1 MTSLID
7 LPSGM
12 SLVDL
17 PSEAPVVEPD
27 VTMRSLS
34 EEVSNRVLRPGAPLW
49 WWIGFGFSFLL
60 LLVLFVQLGWL
71 FVNGI
76 GSWGVNIPVAWG
88 LAIAEYVWWIA
99 LASGGTIV
107 SALFF
112 LTRSPWRS
120 ATNRI
125 AETMLLSAAPCAGL
139 MPIMHL
145 GRQGLFYWLFPY
157 STVMGVWPQVRSPLW
172 WDFICLIC
180 YILMSI
186 MYYYAGLLP
195 DLATV
200 RDLARSR
207 FKQILYGILALG
219 WRGST
224 RHWRNQQTVY
234 AIMSAIMAPMVI
246 SVHSVVGLDYAGGLT
261 TGWHS
266 TQFPPY
272 FFFGAVISGTALI
285 VMLTILV
292 RWGYGLQDVITGY
305 HLNALAKV
313 VLVGSVMLGY
323 AYVWE
328 AFGPIYGSD
337 VAEKT
342 EFLHRMFGFTA
353 PAFWSEKILTVVI
366 PQLLWLPVVRR
377 SQPLLFV
384 ISGGIIVGMWLER
397 YMFTTASLEHNYMPS
412 WWGYYYPTLWDWA
425 ALAGT
430 IGLFLTLFF
439 LALRLVPIVSMAEVR
454 EIIEK
459 EKSK

>member
-1 MTSLID
+1 MSTTLQSE
-7 LPSGM
+7 LPA
-12 SLVDL
+12 
-17 PSEAPVVEPD
+17 EAPVVAPD
-27 VTMRSLS
+27 VTLTSLS
-34 EEVSNRVLRPGAPLW
+34 EEVSSRVLMDRAPRW
-49 WWIGFGFSFLL
+49 WWIGFGCSFLL
-60 LLVLFVQLGWL
+60 FIALLVQMGWL

-76 GSWGVNIPVAWG
+76 GVWGVAIPVAWAF
-88 LAIAEYVWWIA
+88 AILEYVWWIA

-125 AETMLLSAAPCAGL
+125 AESMLLSAAPCAGL

-145 GRQGLFYWLFPY
+145 GRPGLFYWLFPY
-157 STVMGVWPQVRSPLW
+157 SSVMGVWPQARSPLW

-186 MYYYAGLLP
+186 MYYYAGILP

-200 RDLARSR
+200 RDLAQSR
-207 FKQILYGILALG
+207 AKRIFYGILALG

-224 RHWRNQQTVY
+224 AEWQNQRIVY

-261 TGWHS
+261 PGWHD

-272 FFFGAVISGTALI
+272 FFFGAVVSGTAVI
-285 VMLTILV
+285 IMLTILV
-292 RWGYGLQDVITGY
+292 RWGYGLQNVLTEY
-305 HLNALAKV
+305 HLNAMAKV
-313 VLVGSVMLGY
+313 MLVGSLLLAY

-328 AFGPIYGSD
+328 AFGPLYGSD
-337 VAEKT
+337 VAVKT
-342 EFLHRMFGFTA
+342 EFYQRMFGFTS
-353 PAFWSEKILTVVI
+353 PVFWSEKVLTVVV

-377 SQPLLFV
+377 NQPLLVMISAGV
-384 ISGGIIVGMWLER
+384 ILGMWQER
-397 YMFTTASLEHNYMPS
+397 YVFTISSLAHNYMPS
-412 WWGYYYPTLWDWA
+412 YWGHFYPTAWDWT

-430 IGLFLTLFF
+430 IGLFLTMFF
-439 LALRLVPIVSMAEVR
+439 LFLRFAPIVSIAEVR
-454 EIIEK
+454 EIVEEK
-459 EKSK
+459 RAP